1 MHIVTLHSSG
11 YLMDRIKTR
20 ELIHFTRRVTKKKK
34 KKKKHTRRLEYYGNI
49 QPDSR
54 TGIAYRGHIEDGAVS
69 CRHSYLSG
77 ALNNP

>member
-34 KKKKHTRRLEYYGNI
+34 KKNTHDDLNI
-49 QPDSR
+49 MVISSQIP
-54 TGIAYRGHIEDGAVS
+54 GPGLPIAVI
-69 CRHSYLSG
+69 
-77 ALNNP
+77 